1 MDIINLNIISQ
12 NWDFTK
18 KKIYSETYKNDSRII
33 SPEGSKK
40 NKKTKKEE
48 YEFLQLFTDSDS
60 LAEISPSL
68 SNKLKREEEK
78 RYSRFHKI
86 IIFGDKNNKL
96 NKKAEKRNNS
106 SINFIIKKN
115 FKEGKQENLVE
126 NMESSS
132 KNITNIRKYITR
144 NKSCNIKEENQNEE
158 EEEISSRNISN
169 ITINFNNSKNFNSW
183 NSNNNLNFSQSS
195 RESRTTQ
202 SQQSYKRMYI
212 SKSQKLKSFSK
223 KRKSKV
229 IDSIQNLSK
238 TIDIYL
244 FNKNDS
250 IKINVY
256 PANTTKDI
264 KSRIISEL
272 QSKNYKLSTNE
283 TDAYELRILDDPSDS
298 PDLEVPPLRDYVKV
312 LGLEPKALIF
322 LKIQNFNNYNS
333 VINEKDINIS
343 NREKSFDFGSRKNKR
358 QTFVLES
365 FKIRSSIDSVKS
377 EDEDKNLY
385 ELKIYYKDTNNE
397 NNMLFENIFLNPDD
411 TLKNVIQYYF
421 KKDLLKIKNQELYYF
436 IIHNEEEDFENAY
449 NLNINIK
456 NLSPPYEL
464 DLCYKIFYDIPKGTN
479 TYNLSVKQSKIK
491 KRIEEL
497 MGDH

>member
-1 MDIINLNIISQ
+1 M
-12 NWDFTK
+12 
-18 KKIYSETYKNDSRII
+18 
-33 SPEGSKK
+33 
-40 NKKTKKEE
+40 
-48 YEFLQLFTDSDS
+48 
-60 LAEISPSL
+60 
-68 SNKLKREEEK
+68 
-78 RYSRFHKI
+78 
-86 IIFGDKNNKL
+86 
-96 NKKAEKRNNS
+96 
-106 SINFIIKKN
+106 
-115 FKEGKQENLVE
+115 
-126 NMESSS
+126 
-132 KNITNIRKYITR
+132 
-144 NKSCNIKEENQNEE
+144 
-158 EEEISSRNISN
+158 
-169 ITINFNNSKNFNSW
+169 
-183 NSNNNLNFSQSS
+183 
-195 RESRTTQ
+195 
-202 SQQSYKRMYI
+202 
-212 SKSQKLKSFSK
+212 
-223 KRKSKV
+223 
-229 IDSIQNLSK
+229 
-238 TIDIYL
+238 
-244 FNKNDS
+244 
-250 IKINVY
+250 
-256 PANTTKDI
+256 
-264 KSRIISEL
+264 
-272 QSKNYKLSTNE
+272 
-283 TDAYELRILDDPSDS
+283 
-298 PDLEVPPLRDYVKV
+298 KV

-397 NNMLFENIFLNPDD
+397 NNILFENIFLNPDD
-411 TLKNVIQYYF
+411 TLKNVIQYFF

-479 TYNLSVKQSKIK
+479 TYNVSVKQSKIK